1 MFPAMP
7 RSHSSDRRFP
17 LARRLALV
25 AGPLVLMAAGCVP
38 QDRYDSLLTA
48 NRSYQEQLA
57 AAEAD
62 RDAARNEL
70 EMARTGVDRI
80 RSENEAL
87 RGQVTA
93 LGGELEQLQVA
104 SEQALQELS
113 SLELAALPQGIT
125 RALSELAAR
134 RPDLLQFDANLG
146 MVRFASDVTFGL
158 GSDAL
163 SSDASELLE
172 AVASVLNLAEAR
184 GLAIEVVGHTDNVPI
199 GQPATREKHPTNLH
213 LSVHRAISVQ
223 RALVDAGIAAAR
235 VKVAGYGET
244 RPIVPNPARGGAAAN
259 RRVEVYLIPQPAG
272 TVFATVE
279 PAIAA
284 PAPAPAPARR
294 PAPEPDK

>member
-1 MFPAMP
+1 MP

-62 RDAARNEL
+62 RDAARNDL
-70 EMARTGVDRI
+70 EIARSGVDRI
-80 RSENEAL
+80 RSENEVL
-87 RGQVTA
+87 RGQVNA
-93 LGGELEQLQVA
+93 LGGELEQLQAA
-104 SEQALQELS
+104 SEQALEEVA

-125 RALSELAAR
+125 RALSDLAAR

-163 SSDASELLE
+163 SSDAQT
-172 AVASVLNLAEAR
+172 AIGQIASVLKLDEAS

-199 GQPATREKHPTNLH
+199 GQPQTREKHPTNLH

-223 RALVDAGIAAAR
+223 RALVDAGITASR

-259 RRVEVYLIPQPAG
+259 RRVEVYLIPQSAG
-272 TVFATVE
+272 TVFATAE
-279 PAIAA
+279 PAVAEVEA
-284 PAPAPAPARR
+284 GPAERR
-294 PAPEPDK
+294 PAPEPNK